1 MTAGHNNV
9 QFQLCVIVMI
19 ISVVIIVIITHII
32 IRVHTYVHSNQ
43 TKGGWS
49 TEGIRQES
57 DTSLPVLCST
67 THLTSFSVLVSA
79 RGESNQEEVWHVI
92 DIKIYKARSN
102 INLFK
107 CTYTHTYI
115 YIHTCMYIC

>member
-32 IRVHTYVHSNQ
+32 IRVHTYVQ